1 MVLDQI
7 GVNVDG
13 ISRVIPPRKTKI
25 PTITRDDILPEA
37 NRVSMASIEPNA
49 TAGGGCKE
57 ICILHIHRV
66 LRISRSDTSYSSSR
80 EEMEVANTI
89 QSYEG
94 EPRESNEDLD
104 ED

>member
-49 TAGGGCKE
+49 TARGGCKE
-57 ICILHIHRV
+57 I
-66 LRISRSDTSYSSSR
+66 
-80 EEMEVANTI
+80 
-89 QSYEG
+89 
-94 EPRESNEDLD
+94 
-104 ED
+104 